1 MNPETTPAETE
12 EFKIK
17 PLRGAAPHAGRTLS
31 APLSAEITAALQASS
46 DGAVAVRSLDVR
58 VPLLE
63 KNDILAERNRGYF
76 LGRGLL
82 ALNLVSSPGAG
93 KTTLLERTLDEFGRQ
108 SKCAVLVGD
117 LATDNDAQ
125 RLNRPHAVVAQI
137 TTGTVC
143 HLDAGMIARGVE
155 SLDLEGVRVLFIEN
169 VGNLVCPA
177 SFDLGEQLRVVLL
190 SVTEGEDKPL
200 KYPPIFKSAHVV
212 LLTKTDVADVLGFN
226 RAQAV
231 DNIRRIA
238 PQARLIELSARSGE
252 GMESWYELLR
262 SHLSR
267 R

>member
-1 MNPETTPAETE
+1 MNPEPTPAETE
-12 EFKIK
+12 EFQIK
-17 PLRGAAPHAGRTLS
+17 TLNGASPHPGRTLS
-31 APLSAEITAALQASS
+31 APLSAEITAALQASP
-46 DGAVAVRSLDVR
+46 DGAAAVRSLDVR

-76 LGRGLL
+76 LGRGVL

-108 SKCAVLVGD
+108 TRCAVLVGD
-117 LATDNDAQ
+117 LETDNDAQ

-143 HLDAGMIARGVE
+143 HLDASMIARGVE
-155 SLDLEGVRVLFIEN
+155 AIDLDGVRVLFIEN

-177 SFDLGEQLRVVLL
+177 SFDLGEQVRVVLL
-190 SVTEGEDKPL
+190 SATEGEDKPL

-212 LLTKTDVADVLGFN
+212 LLTKTDVAGVLGFN

-231 DNIRRIA
+231 ENIRRIA

-252 GMESWYELLR
+252 GMEAWYDLLR
-262 SHLSR
+262 SLLPR